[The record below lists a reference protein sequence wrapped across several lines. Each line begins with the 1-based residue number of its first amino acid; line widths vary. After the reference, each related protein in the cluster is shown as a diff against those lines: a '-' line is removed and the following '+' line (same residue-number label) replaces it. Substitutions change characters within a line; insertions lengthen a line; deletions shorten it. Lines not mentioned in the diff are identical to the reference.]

1 MPEQLELTEEL
12 AIQKKERERERKL
25 KLSGKTSETAREE
38 KKPNPKFRMLYGKP
52 SRPLRVGSLFSG
64 IGGFEQALK
73 LLRVKQEVAFACDS
87 DQHVKQSYLANHSNN
102 LNEED
107 WYDDVADFAE
117 NHADKYNNKVDLLV
131 GGPPCQSFSIIGKHG
146 GLSDDRG
153 NLVFDFIDVIKKT
166 HPRIFI
172 FENVKGLLMINDGHA
187 WDVIKEEFHDLDY
200 KIDWRCLSARDFGIP
215 QSRERLFVIGFRNK
229 SINYAWPKPW
239 TLDKVMH
246 DLLEE
251 NTDKKYLLPPKGVKF
266 VTNPENIKKRY
277 TNVDQKIQSTQKAN
291 QQFNWHG
298 DFIEVDHETYM
309 DRYTLSK
316 DVRDFVMEKGSGSF
330 QASPDKDLDVARTI
344 LSTSHKMHRAGVDN
358 YVERKKESQ
367 KNDELIIRRLTP
379 RECLNLMGWVNKKY
393 EPINFKIKYK
403 DKIMS
408 DTQLYRQAGNSIVV
422 WVAAQIISTIRFDQ
436 LNLK

>member
-1 MPEQLELTEEL
+1 MQLK
-12 AIQKKERERERKL
+12 ISKKLNQQNTL
-25 KLSGKTSETAREE
+25 KDNEE
-38 KKPNPKFRMLYGKP
+38 KLRRLGRISSHSKQEPQSNIKFRMLYGRP
-52 SRPLRVGSLFSG
+52 SRPLRVGSLFCG

-73 LLRVKQEVAFACDS
+73 LLRVRQDIVFACDS
-87 DQHVKQSYLANHSNN
+87 DQHVKSSYLANHGEKLNN
-102 LNEED
+102 ED
-107 WYDDVADFAE
+107 WFDDIKDFAK
-117 NHADKYNNKVDLLV
+117 NHANRYKNKVDLLV

-146 GLSDDRG
+146 GLNDDRG
-153 NLVFDFIDVIKKT
+153 NLVFDFIEVIRKSR
-166 HPRIFI
+166 PRIFI

-187 WDVIKEEFHDLDY
+187 WDIIKKEFQKLGY
-200 KIDWRCLSARDFGIP
+200 KIDWRCLSARDYGIP
-215 QSRERLFVIGFRNK
+215 QSRERLFVIGFRNN
-229 SINYAWPKPW
+229 SIDYSWPKPW
-239 TLDKVMH
+239 PLEKVMH

-251 NTDKKYLLPPKGVKF
+251 DTDKKYFLPPKGVKF

-277 TNVDQKIQSTQKAN
+277 TNIDQKIQSTQKAN

-298 DFIEVDHETYM
+298 DFVEVDHETYM

-316 DVRDFVMEKGSGSF
+316 DVRDFVMEEGSGSF

-393 EPINFKIKYK
+393 EPIDFKIKYK
-403 DKIMS
+403 GKIMS

-422 WVAAQIISTIRFDQ
+422 WVAAQIISTLRFDQ
-436 LNLK
+436 LGI

>member
-1 MPEQLELTEEL
+1 MAKQLELSEEL
-12 AIQKKERERERKL
+12 ATQKIEFERERRL
-25 KLSGKTSETAREE
+25 KLSGKTSNTAKEE
-38 KKPNPKFRMLYGKP
+38 IKANPKFRMLYGRP
-52 SRPLRVGSLFSG
+52 TRPLRVGSLFCG

-73 LLRVKQEVAFACDS
+73 FLRVKHKVTFACDS
-87 DQHVKQSYLANHSNN
+87 DQHVKQSYLANHGKK
-102 LNEED
+102 LNDGD
-107 WYDDVADFAE
+107 WYDDVIDFAE
-117 NHADKYNNKVDLLV
+117 HHADQYNNKVDLLV

-146 GLSDDRG
+146 GLNDDRG
-153 NLVFDFIDVIKKT
+153 NLVFEFIEVIRKT
-166 HPRIFI
+166 RPRIFI

-187 WDVIKEEFHDLDY
+187 WDVIKEEFHNLGY
-200 KIDWRCLSARDFGIP
+200 KVDWRCLSARDYGIP
-215 QSRERLFVIGFRNK
+215 QSRERLFVIGFRNN
-229 SINYAWPKPW
+229 SINYSWPKPW
-239 TLDKVMH
+239 PLEKVMH

-251 NTDKKYLLPPKGVKF
+251 DTDKKYFLPPKGVKF

-277 TNVDQKIQSTQKAN
+277 TNIDQKIQSTQKAN

-298 DFIEVDHETYM
+298 DFVEVDHETYM

-316 DVRDFVMEKGSGSF
+316 DVRDFVMEEGSGSF

-358 YVERKKESQ
+358 YVERKRESQ

-393 EPINFKIKYK
+393 EPIDFKIKYK
-403 DKIMS
+403 GKIMS

-422 WVAAQIISTIRFDQ
+422 WVAAQIISTLRFDQ
-436 LNLK
+436 LGI

>member
-1 MPEQLELTEEL
+1 M
-12 AIQKKERERERKL
+12 KL
-25 KLSGKTSETAREE
+25 KISKKLNQQNTLKDNEE
-38 KKPNPKFRMLYGKP
+38 KLRRLGRISSHSKQEPQSNIKFRMLYGRP
-52 SRPLRVGSLFSG
+52 SRPLRVGSLFCG

-73 LLRVKQEVAFACDS
+73 LLRVRQDIVFACDS
-87 DQHVKQSYLANHSNN
+87 DQHVKSSYLANHGEKLNN
-102 LNEED
+102 ED
-107 WYDDVADFAE
+107 WFDDIKDFAK
-117 NHADKYNNKVDLLV
+117 NHANRYKNKVDLLV

-146 GLSDDRG
+146 GLNDDRG
-153 NLVFDFIDVIKKT
+153 NLVFDFIEVIRKSR
-166 HPRIFI
+166 PRIFI

-187 WDVIKEEFHDLDY
+187 WDIIKKEFQKLGY
-200 KIDWRCLSARDFGIP
+200 KIDWRCLSARDYGIP
-215 QSRERLFVIGFRNK
+215 QSRERLFVIGFRNN
-229 SINYAWPKPW
+229 SIDYSWPKPW
-239 TLDKVMH
+239 PLEKVMH

-251 NTDKKYLLPPKGVKF
+251 DTDKKYFLPPKGVKF

-277 TNVDQKIQSTQKAN
+277 TNIDQKIQSTQKAN

-298 DFIEVDHETYM
+298 DFVEVDHETYM

-316 DVRDFVMEKGSGSF
+316 DVRDFVMEEGSGSF

-393 EPINFKIKYK
+393 EPIDFKIKYK
-403 DKIMS
+403 GKIMS

-422 WVAAQIISTIRFDQ
+422 WVAAQIISTLRFDQ
-436 LNLK
+436 LGI

>member
-1 MPEQLELTEEL
+1 MQLK
-12 AIQKKERERERKL
+12 ISKKLNQQNTL
-25 KLSGKTSETAREE
+25 KDNEE
-38 KKPNPKFRMLYGKP
+38 KLRRLGRISSHSKQEPQSNRKFRMLYGRP
-52 SRPLRVGSLFSG
+52 SRPLRVGSLFCG

-73 LLRVKQEVAFACDS
+73 LLRVRQDIVFACDS
-87 DQHVKQSYLANHSNN
+87 DQHVKQSYLANHGKK
-102 LNEED
+102 LNEDD
-107 WYDDVADFAE
+107 WYEDVIDFAE
-117 NHADKYNNKVDLLV
+117 HHADQYKNKVDLLV

-146 GLSDDRG
+146 GLNDDRG
-153 NLVFDFIDVIKKT
+153 NLVFEFIEVIRKT
-166 HPRIFI
+166 RPRIFI

-187 WDVIKEEFHDLDY
+187 WNVIKEEFHNLGY
-200 KIDWRCLSARDFGIP
+200 KVDWRCLSARDYGIP
-215 QSRERLFVIGFRNK
+215 QSRERLFVIGFRNN
-229 SINYAWPKPW
+229 SIDYSWPKPW
-239 TLDKVMH
+239 PLEKVMH

-251 NTDKKYLLPPKGVKF
+251 DTDKKYFLPPKGVKF

-277 TNVDQKIQSTQKAN
+277 TNIDQKIQSTQKAN

-298 DFIEVDHETYM
+298 DFVEVDHETYM

-316 DVRDFVMEKGSGSF
+316 DVRDFVMEEGSGSF

-393 EPINFKIKYK
+393 EPIDFKIKYK
-403 DKIMS
+403 GKIMS

-422 WVAAQIISTIRFDQ
+422 WVAAQIISTLRFDQ
-436 LNLK
+436 LGI

>member
-1 MPEQLELTEEL
+1 MQLK
-12 AIQKKERERERKL
+12 ISKKLNQQNTL
-25 KLSGKTSETAREE
+25 KDNEE
-38 KKPNPKFRMLYGKP
+38 KLRRLGRISSHSKQEPQSNRKFRMLYGRP
-52 SRPLRVGSLFSG
+52 SRPLRVGSLFCG

-73 LLRVKQEVAFACDS
+73 LLRVRQDIVFACDS
-87 DQHVKQSYLANHSNN
+87 DQHVKQSYLANHGKK
-102 LNEED
+102 LNEDD
-107 WYDDVADFAE
+107 WYEDVIDFAE
-117 NHADKYNNKVDLLV
+117 HHADQYKNKVDLLV

-146 GLSDDRG
+146 GLNDDRG
-153 NLVFDFIDVIKKT
+153 NLVFEFIEVIRKT
-166 HPRIFI
+166 RPRIFI

-187 WDVIKEEFHDLDY
+187 WDVIKEEFHNLGY
-200 KIDWRCLSARDFGIP
+200 KVDWRCLSARDYGIP
-215 QSRERLFVIGFRNK
+215 QSRERLFVIGFRNN
-229 SINYAWPKPW
+229 SIDYSWPKPW
-239 TLDKVMH
+239 PLEKVMH

-251 NTDKKYLLPPKGVKF
+251 DTDKKYFLPPKGVKF

-277 TNVDQKIQSTQKAN
+277 TNIDQKIQSTQKAN

-298 DFIEVDHETYM
+298 DFVEVDHETYM

-316 DVRDFVMEKGSGSF
+316 DVRDFVMEEGSGSF

-393 EPINFKIKYK
+393 EPIDFKIKYK
-403 DKIMS
+403 GKIMS

-422 WVAAQIISTIRFDQ
+422 WVAAQIISTLRFDQ
-436 LNLK
+436 LGI

>member
-1 MPEQLELTEEL
+1 MQLK
-12 AIQKKERERERKL
+12 ISKKL
-25 KLSGKTSETAREE
+25 KPQNTLKDNEE
-38 KKPNPKFRMLYGKP
+38 KLRRLGRISSHAKQEPQSNRKFRMLYGRP

-73 LLRVKQEVAFACDS
+73 LLRVRQDIVFACDS
-87 DQHVKQSYLANHSNN
+87 DQHVKSSYLANHGER
-102 LNEED
+102 LNKEG
-107 WYDDVADFAE
+107 WFDDVKDFAK
-117 NHADKYNNKVDLLV
+117 NHANRYKNKVDLLV

-146 GLSDDRG
+146 GLNDDRG
-153 NLVFDFIDVIKKT
+153 NLVFDFIEVIRKSR
-166 HPRIFI
+166 PRIFI

-187 WDVIKEEFHDLDY
+187 WDIIKKEFQKLGY
-200 KIDWRCLSARDFGIP
+200 KIDWRCLSAKDFGIP
-215 QSRERLFVIGFRNK
+215 QSRERLFVIGFRNN
-229 SINYAWPKPW
+229 SISYSWPKPW
-239 TLDKVMH
+239 PIEKVMH

-251 NTDKKYLLPPKGVKF
+251 DTDKKYLLPPKGVKF

-277 TNVDQKIQSTQKAN
+277 TNIDQKIQSTQKAN

-298 DFIEVDHETYM
+298 DFVEVNHEMYM

-316 DVRDFVMEKGSGSF
+316 DVRDFVMEEGSGSF
-330 QASPDKDLDVARTI
+330 QASPDKDLSIARTI

-358 YVERKKESQ
+358 YIERKKESK
-367 KNDELIIRRLTP
+367 KNKELIIRRLTP

-393 EPINFKIKYK
+393 EPVEFKIKYK

-422 WVAAQIISTIRFDQ
+422 WVAAQIISTLRFDK
-436 LNLK
+436 LGI

>member
-1 MPEQLELTEEL
+1 MSHQLELTEEL
-12 AIQKKERERERKL
+12 AIQKKEFERERKL
-25 KLSGKTSETAREE
+25 KLSGKTSETAKEE
-38 KKPNPKFRMLYGKP
+38 KNSNRKFRMLYGKP
-52 SRPLRVGSLFSG
+52 SRPLRVGSLFCG

-73 LLRVKQEVAFACDS
+73 LLGVKQEVAFACDS
-87 DQHVKQSYLANHSNN
+87 DQFVKQSYFANHGKN

-107 WYDDVADFAE
+107 WYDDVIDFAE
-117 NHADKYNNKVDLLV
+117 NHVDKYNNKVDLLV

-146 GLSDDRG
+146 GLDDARG
-153 NLVFDFIDVIKKT
+153 NLVFEFIEVIRKSR
-166 HPRIFI
+166 PRIFI

-187 WDVIKEEFHDLDY
+187 WDVIREAFQDLGY
-200 KIDWRCLSARDFGIP
+200 KIDWRCLSAKDFGIP
-215 QSRERLFVIGFRNK
+215 QSRERLFVIGFRNH
-229 SINYAWPKPW
+229 SISYHWPKPW
-239 TLDKVMH
+239 ALEKVMH
-246 DLLEE
+246 DFLEE
-251 NTDKKYLLPPKGVKF
+251 NTDKKYFLPPKGVKF

-298 DFIEVDHETYM
+298 DFVEVDHESYM

-330 QASPDKDLDVARTI
+330 QASPDKDLDIARTI

-393 EPINFKIKYK
+393 ESIDFKIKYK

-422 WVAAQIISTIRFDQ
+422 WVAAQIISTLRFDK
-436 LNLK
+436 LGI